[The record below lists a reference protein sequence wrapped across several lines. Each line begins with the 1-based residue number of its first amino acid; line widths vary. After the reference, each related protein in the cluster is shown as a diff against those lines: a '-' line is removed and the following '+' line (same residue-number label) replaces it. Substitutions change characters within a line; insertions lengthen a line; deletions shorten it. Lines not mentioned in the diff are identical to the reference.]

1 MALRFTGR
9 DSLTALTHRLAEQ
22 LAVTSAE
29 DRGNLIFSPLA
40 IYSALSLVAA
50 GARGST
56 LDELMAVLG
65 ANSRGELAE
74 NVLFVAE
81 HALADRSTSGGPL
94 VAFASGVWH
103 DAGRPLEPAYKEAVV
118 TSYKAEIRAV
128 DFRSKPEQSRKE
140 INRWIAAA
148 TGKLIDSILP
158 PGSLDQDTVV
168 VLASAI
174 YFKGKWTKPFEKKRT
189 KVGRFYLLDGG
200 TVNAPM
206 MGTRRS
212 QYIAVHDGFKVLRLP
227 YRSQDPRRRRG
238 TANVQESAV
247 PLPRYSMCVFL
258 PDAHDGLWDLVDKI
272 ASSSSFLRDHL
283 PEETVEVDKFRL
295 PKFKISFSRKL
306 SGVLRDMGL
315 KVAFSTNN
323 ADLSGMAPDVDDGS
337 GMRKRLA
344 LQDVFHRAILE
355 VNEEGTEAAAV
366 TVCHMDVDEAC
377 FEDEPPVEFV
387 ADHPFAFFVLE
398 EVSSAVVF
406 AGHVLDPS

>member
-9 DSLTALTHRLAEQ
+9 DSLTALTYRLAEQ

-29 DRGNLIFSPLA
+29 DRGNLIFSPLV

-56 LDELMAVLG
+56 LDELLAVLG
-65 ANSRGELAE
+65 ASSSGELAE

-128 DFRSKPEQSRKE
+128 DFRNKPEQSRKE
-140 INRWIAAA
+140 INRWVAAA

-158 PGSLDQDTVV
+158 PGSMDQDTVV

-189 KVGRFYLLDGG
+189 KVERFYLLDGG
-200 TVNAPM
+200 AVNAPM
-206 MGTRRS
+206 MNTRRS

-227 YRSQDPRRRRG
+227 YRSQDPRWRRG
-238 TANVQESAV
+238 TANVHEPAV

-272 ASSSSFLRDHL
+272 ASSPSFLRDHL

-323 ADLSGMAPDVDDGS
+323 ADLSGMVPDVDDGS
-337 GMRKRLA
+337 GMRMRLA
-344 LQDVFHRAILE
+344 LQEVFHRAILE